1 MPLHLFYNPRIWTV
15 AFLLTAIAVVHVAD
29 YGAMIDVPP
38 APRKS
43 PTKLSVAQTGEVID
57 QYLGQYAFETY
68 RNVIDD
74 SMFAVNAVK
83 KEPIKITR
91 SVTVKKPPAPSKIKP
106 FTVNLEVTGIAITP
120 ERKLVMIWD
129 KGKQESQVLREHE
142 KLYKWKVVSIDK
154 QRVILRHERGGRYE
168 FIVNED
174 TLAEF

>member
-1 MPLHLFYNPRIWTV
+1 MPPHLFYNPRIWTV
-15 AFLLTAIAVVHVAD
+15 AFLLTAIAVVHVVD

-38 APRKS
+38 TPRKS
-43 PTKLSVAQTGEVID
+43 PTKLSVAQAGEVTD
-57 QYLGQYAFETY
+57 QYLGQYVFETY

-91 SVTVKKPPAPSKIKP
+91 SVTVKKSPPPPKIKP
-106 FTVNLEVTGIAITP
+106 FTLNLEVTGIAITP

-129 KGKQESQVLREHE
+129 KGKQESHVLREHE

-168 FIVNED
+168 FIVNEG
-174 TLAEF
+174 TLVEF